1 MNPISQEPPFRCVF
15 SLKPLVDFWR
25 EKAASNEN
33 GWGPLSGEIEA
44 GLARS
49 PELLGPIEDLSILNQ
64 HNGLIRTL
72 MTAVFPPAFWD
83 TEVAAAMAPFT
94 LQPAFVSPLFQRLMV
109 NEDGSFKGRWNVPG
123 EAFARGRLLKFLLLI
138 LRRRYGIKEDLE
150 YPLIRIIT
158 DPETGL
164 ERYFGFRPDLR
175 FVEVRVNG
183 DLPPLSEQDRITI
196 MENLTE
202 PDVLRKLLPLRQF
215 EFQGFGVLRAID
227 VTLSEVL
234 AGLERDLAEQGSIIS
249 QSGFSRLQNRIRTLL
264 GKPDVAVGVSAIQ
277 GDQVLVLSTGCEMSS
292 NCIFSESVHIPLEQ
306 TVGSIFHRA
315 AEQGEMLR
323 IRDMLEGDFT
333 HPIDQEVIRHGI
345 RSVLVAPLLYQGRLI
360 GAMKVGSPHPG
371 DLGPREAMLTG
382 EILPLF
388 SMALKRS
395 LDDLDK
401 NIQAII
407 QERCTP
413 VHPSVE
419 WRFRQAVLNYLEK
432 INRGEPAEL
441 EPIVFNKVNALYG
454 ASDIRGSSE
463 ARNQAVSADLTEH
476 LRLALTVAQSAAEA
490 KPMPILYEL
499 GHQIRQRMETIGA
512 GLSTG
517 DDSSVINFLAGEVEP
532 LFPLMKSFS
541 RGAEEAINAYT
552 AQIDPNMKT
561 VYRKRKEYEQSVSAF
576 NERIS
581 RYLDREE
588 AQAQSIFPHYFSK
601 HQTDGLDYLIYVGAS
616 MAEKDSFNEL
626 YARNLRLWQI
636 IVACGIAWHA
646 HQIKPHLKVPLSITH
661 LILVNHNPLS
671 VRFRFD
677 EKRFDV
683 DGVYDVAH
691 EIVRSRID
699 KAMVRGEEE
708 RLTQPDKVALI
719 YSRPDEAREIRGHI
733 SFLQSEGMLLSDME
747 SLELA
752 DMPGVQG
759 LRAIRVGINLESPV
773 LARRAECL

>member
-1 MNPISQEPPFRCVF
+1 VF
-15 SLKPLVDFWR
+15 SLRPLVDFWR
-25 EKAASNEN
+25 EQVSSSGN
-33 GWGPLSGEIEA
+33 GWGPLTGEIEA
-44 GLARS
+44 GLTRS
-49 PELLGPIEDLSILNQ
+49 PELLEPIEDLSILKR
-64 HNGLIRTL
+64 HDGLIRTL
-72 MTAVFPPAFWD
+72 MAAVFPPAFWD
-83 TEVAAAMAPFT
+83 TEVAAAMVPFT
-94 LQPAFVSPLFQRLMV
+94 LQPAFVSPPFQRLLV
-109 NEDGSFKGRWNVPG
+109 NEDGSFKGRWNVPWD
-123 EAFARGRLLKFLLLI
+123 AFAKGRLLKFFLLI
-138 LRRRYGIKEDLE
+138 LKRCYGIEEDLD
-150 YPLIRIIT
+150 YPLIRIVT

-164 ERYFGFRPDLR
+164 ERYFGFRPDMR
-175 FVEVRVNG
+175 FVQVRVNG
-183 DLPPLSEQDRITI
+183 DLPPLSERDRITI

-202 PDVLRKLLPLRQF
+202 PDVLRRFLPLERF
-215 EFQGFGVLRAID
+215 EIQGFGVLRAMD

-234 AGLERDLAEQGSIIS
+234 SGLERDLAEQGSIIS
-249 QSGFSRLQNRIRTLL
+249 QSGFARLQDRIRTLL
-264 GKPDVAVGVSAIQ
+264 GRPDVSIGVSAIQ
-277 GDQVLVLSTGCEMSS
+277 GDQVLVLATGCEMNS
-292 NCIFSESVHIPLEQ
+292 NCIFSESIHIPLEE

-323 IRDMLEGDFT
+323 IRDMLQGDYT
-333 HPIDQEVIRHGI
+333 HRIDQEVIQAGI
-345 RSVLVAPLLYQGRLI
+345 RSVLVAPLLYQGQLI

-419 WRFRQAVLNYLEK
+419 WRFRQAVLNYLERTNK
-432 INRGEPAEL
+432 GEAAEL
-441 EPIVFNKVNALYG
+441 EPIVFNKVNALYA

-476 LRLALTVAQSAAEA
+476 LRLALTVVQSAAEA
-490 KPMPILYEL
+490 KPMPIFHEL
-499 GHQIRQRMETIGA
+499 GHQIRQRIETIGA
-512 GLSTG
+512 GLLSG
-517 DDSSVINFLAGEVEP
+517 DDTSVINFIGSEVEP
-532 LFPLMKSFS
+532 LFPLMKGYSA
-541 RGAEEAINAYT
+541 GTEEAIKAYA
-552 AQIDPNMKT
+552 AQIDPNMRT
-561 VYRKRKEYEQSVSAF
+561 VYRMRKEYEQSVSAF

-601 HQTDGLDYLIYVGAS
+601 HQTDGLDYLIYVGES
-616 MAEKDSFNEL
+616 MVEKNVFNEL
-626 YARNLRLWQI
+626 YTRNLRLWQI
-636 IVACGIAWHA
+636 IVACGIAWHT
-646 HQIKPHLKVPLSITH
+646 HQIKPQLKVPLSITH

-699 KAMVRGEEE
+699 KAMIRGSEE
-708 RLTQPDKVALI
+708 RLTQPDRVALI
-719 YSRPDEAREIRGHI
+719 YSRPDEAKEIRGHI

-759 LRAIRVGINLESPV
+759 LRAIRVGINLESPA
-773 LARRAECL
+773 LARRAESLSL